1 MVGPSEDWVGSFYQA
16 DRPVRLYWDT
26 FCIRAQGGCEL
37 AELLTYEVLSG
48 VVGDE
53 VRGSYVGIDPAIP
66 ECLPGMFCA
75 EIAQP
80 FRGLIAGS
88 FIYYVEYGV
97 SVDVHHVDIY
107 RIVEDGVL
115 VCS

>member
-1 MVGPSEDWVGSFYQA
+1 MVGLSEDWVGSFYQA
-16 DRPVRLYWDT
+16 DGPVRVHWDT

-37 AELLTYEVLSG
+37 AELLAYEVLSG
-48 VVGDE
+48 IMGDK
-53 VRGSYVGIDPAIP
+53 VRGSYVGVDPAVT
-66 ECLPGMFCA
+66 ECLPGMLCA
-75 EIAQP
+75 EITQP
-80 FRGLIAGS
+80 FRGLVAGG

-97 SVDVHHVDIY
+97 SVDVHYVDID